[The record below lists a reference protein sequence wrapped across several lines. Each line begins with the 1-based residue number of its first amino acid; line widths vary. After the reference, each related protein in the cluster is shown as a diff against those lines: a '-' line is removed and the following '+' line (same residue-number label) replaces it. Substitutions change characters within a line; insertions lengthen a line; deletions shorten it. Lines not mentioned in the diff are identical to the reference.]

1 MKRGLGLDRYPE
13 LRDQYFGHY
22 RRLVYLA
29 QSDDS
34 ARVKKDLGTV
44 LALQG
49 KPCGKVVKA
58 DKKGENDYEVT
69 CEDGNRYRISIGA
82 DERVT
87 VREVK

>member
-1 MKRGLGLDRYPE
+1 MKPVLTLLLLILGLSLAPA
-13 LRDQYFGHY
+13 
-22 RRLVYLA
+22 VLA

>member
-1 MKRGLGLDRYPE
+1 MKPVLTLLLLILGLGLAPA
-13 LRDQYFGHY
+13 
-22 RRLVYLA
+22 VLA